1 MSAVINDKNL
11 PEKAQVELSSCLL
24 VQLIMTGVLHGDEC
38 KCLNANAKK
47 VLWQSLL
54 TSSLNNERN
63 LCV

>member
-24 VQLIMTGVLHGDEC
+24 AQLIMTGVLHGDEC